1 MTEEPTEE
9 ESEMTKNVGQQ
20 ETPNKKR
27 SNESE
32 KTSPVEETEEG
43 YREGYWT
50 QRKNNG
56 WWSDKDQEQPVDIW
70 TEDEVKEEH
79 RRDRE

>member
-1 MTEEPTEE
+1 MTEEHTEE
-9 ESEMTKNVGQQ
+9 EGDMTKHVGQQ
-20 ETPNKKR
+20 EAPNKKR

-43 YREGYWT
+43 YRKGCWT
-50 QRKNNG
+50 QWKHNG
-56 WWSDKDQEQPVDIW
+56 WWSNTDQEQPMNIW
-70 TEDEVKEEH
+70 TEEEVKEEH